1 MGVFAP
7 PYKQRGVLVQR
18 WPLFLWVALWVALW
32 QGKRG
37 CLERVK
43 MLSQFGPSFAVFP
56 VGHGPTLARRVW
68 VLPNLWRVLPLEPL
82 AHVPATRAS
91 PFVHLL
97 AAIADCVWPGHHHAA
112 LWTLS
117 LVWP

>member
-7 PYKQRGVLVQR
+7 PYKQRGVLIAD
-18 WPLFLWVALWVALW
+18 WPLILRVALRVALW

-37 CLERVK
+37 HLERVK
-43 MLSQFGPSFAVFP
+43 MLSQFGPSLAVFP
-56 VGHGPTLARRVW
+56 VRHRSTLTRHE
-68 VLPNLWRVLPLEPL
+68 RVLPDLRRVLPFEPL
-82 AHVPATRAS
+82 AYVPAARAS
-91 PFVHLL
+91 PLVHLL
-97 AAIADCVWPGHHHAA
+97 AAIADRVWPGHHHAA